1 MTSAAKRS
9 SPATGPSPS
18 RLEHEHTLVRGLADE
33 LLAAS
38 SLPALDRVVHEAGA
52 FLSQHF
58 AWEER
63 VDGPLAR
70 AIARHPSEEWR
81 FEEVQEEHARMLE
94 IIDELFLLV
103 ARDDS
108 WEAATRLAGELARQL
123 LAHERQEAEWLR
135 RAGGPTPS

>member
-1 MTSAAKRS
+1 MTSPS
-9 SPATGPSPS
+9 TGTGPS
-18 RLEHEHTLVRGLADE
+18 RLEHEHTLVRGLAEE

-63 VDGPLAR
+63 VDSPLAM

-81 FEEVQEEHARMLE
+81 FEEVLEEHARMLE

-108 WEAATRLAGELARQL
+108 WEPATRLAGVLAQEL
-123 LAHERQEAEWLR
+123 LAHEQREAEWLR
-135 RAGGPTPS
+135 RSRAPAES

>member
-1 MTSAAKRS
+1 MTF
-9 SPATGPSPS
+9 PSTDTAPS
-18 RLEHEHTLVRGLADE
+18 RLQHEHTLIRGLAEE

-38 SLPALDRVVHEAGA
+38 SRQALDRVVHEAGA

-63 VDGPLAR
+63 MDGPLAT
-70 AIARHPSEEWR
+70 AVARHPSEEWR
-81 FEEVQEEHARMLE
+81 FEEVRDEHARMLE

-108 WEAATRLAGELARQL
+108 WDRATQLAGVLAQQL
-123 LAHERQEAEWLR
+123 LAHEDREAEWLR
-135 RAGGPTPS
+135 RAGGP

>member
-1 MTSAAKRS
+1 MTSPS
-9 SPATGPSPS
+9 TGTAPS
-18 RLEHEHTLVRGLADE
+18 RLEHEHKLVRGLAEE

-38 SLPALDRVVHEAGA
+38 SRPALDRVVHEAGA

-63 VDGPLAR
+63 LDGPLAR
-70 AIARHPSEEWR
+70 AVARHPDEEWR
-81 FEEVQEEHARMLE
+81 FEAVCEEHARMLE

-108 WEAATRLAGELARQL
+108 WDRATQLASVLAQQL
-123 LAHERQEAEWLR
+123 LAHEQHEAEWLQ
-135 RAGGPTPS
+135 RAGGRSDS

>member
-1 MTSAAKRS
+1 
-9 SPATGPSPS
+9 
-18 RLEHEHTLVRGLADE
+18 LEHEHTLVRGLAEE

-70 AIARHPSEEWR
+70 AVARHPSEEWR
-81 FEEVQEEHARMLE
+81 FEEVRDEHARMLE
-94 IIDELFLLV
+94 MIDELFLLV

-108 WEAATRLAGELARQL
+108 WEAARRIANELAQELLDHERLEAGWLRLAG
-123 LAHERQEAEWLR
+123 
-135 RAGGPTPS
+135 GPADS